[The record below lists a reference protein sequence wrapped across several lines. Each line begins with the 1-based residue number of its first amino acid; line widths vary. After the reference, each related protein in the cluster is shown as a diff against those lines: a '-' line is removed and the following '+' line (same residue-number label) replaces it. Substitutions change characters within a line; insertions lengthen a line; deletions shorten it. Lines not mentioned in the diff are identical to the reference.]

1 MEPVWL
7 FLIFL
12 RASLFSLGGQTGLP
26 LLRQDLVGAGFV
38 SDQRIIEALTIGRL
52 GTGPGGLYLI
62 ALGYFA
68 MGLVGAIAAGVA
80 MILPPLLV
88 VPFAA
93 FLRPRMRDLRING
106 AIRGLSLV
114 TSGLVIATGIDLFRE
129 QSGGGN
135 PAAWQ
140 VLVLALAGAAGLQG
154 RLHPIWIIAGG
165 AGVGLLTAGG
175 GK

>member
-7 FLIFL
+7 FLIFF

-26 LLRQDLVGAGFV
+26 LLRQDLIAAGLTT
-38 SDQRIIEALTIGRL
+38 DQRIIEALTIGRL

-68 MGLVGAIAAGVA
+68 MGFVGAIAAGIA

-93 FLRPRMRDLRING
+93 FLRPRMRQVRING

-114 TSGLVIATGIDLFRE
+114 TSGLVIATGIDLFRQ
-129 QSGGGN
+129 QSAGGT

-140 VLVLALAGAAGLQG
+140 ALVLALAGAAGLQG
-154 RLHPIWIIAGG
+154 RLHPIWIVAGG
-165 AGVGLLTAGG
+165 AAVGLVALGG
-175 GK
+175 PT